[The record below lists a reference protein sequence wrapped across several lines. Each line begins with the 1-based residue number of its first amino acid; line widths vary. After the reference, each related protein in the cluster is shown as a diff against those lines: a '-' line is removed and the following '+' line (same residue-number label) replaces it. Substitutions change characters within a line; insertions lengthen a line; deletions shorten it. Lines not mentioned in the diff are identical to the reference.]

1 MLKSAKKERMKRATH
16 RRVDPVLLGRLNVRR
31 VLEVIQ
37 SAGPASRAEV
47 TRRSGLTAPTVSK
60 AVESLLKS
68 GLLEEGDAPRSAVGR
83 PARVLRLASTSLR
96 AVGVVFDA
104 PQCAVLHA
112 GLDGKYD
119 EADVQRFPTPGSYR
133 GAIDAIVRRVQPLL
147 KGRPALGVG
156 ISMPG
161 LINRTTGEGILSPN
175 VHITDGHAPARDLA
189 ERLGVECVL
198 RQEAHALCLGEW
210 LFGAAR
216 GLDDFAMLDV
226 STGLGLGVMSG
237 GRLLVGATGFAGELG
252 HMAVDPQ
259 GRLCGC
265 GNRGCLE
272 TFATDSAL
280 AHAASERLKE
290 DLDIDA
296 VLARLREG
304 DARLEDPLRRTCE
317 YLAMAVGGV
326 INVFNPGT
334 LFVHGRLLEAREG
347 LFGYLLEL
355 VRRSS
360 LGPALAACRVVQAR
374 GNKHLGAIAALVTH
388 RLDALAPRLH

>member
-1 MLKSAKKERMKRATH
+1 MHNIRMKRSPH

-60 AVESLLKS
+60 AVESLLRS

-96 AVGVVFDA
+96 VVGVVLDA
-104 PQCAVLHA
+104 PACAVLHS
-112 GLDGKYD
+112 GLDGRYEEK
-119 EADVQRFPTPGSYR
+119 DVERFPTPGSYK
-133 GAIDAIVRRVQPLL
+133 ALIDALVKRIAPLV
-147 KGRPALGVG
+147 KGQAALGVG

-161 LINRTTGEGILSPN
+161 LIDRESGEGVLSPN
-175 VHITDGHAPARDLA
+175 VHVTDGHQPARDLA
-189 ERLGVECVL
+189 ARLGVDCVL

-237 GRLLVGATGFAGELG
+237 GRILVGATGFAGELG
-252 HMAVDPQ
+252 HMVIDPQ

-272 TFATDSAL
+272 TFASDSAL
-280 AHAASERLKE
+280 AHLASQRLKRE
-290 DLDIDA
+290 LDVEE
-296 VLARLREG
+296 VLAKLGEG
-304 DARLEDPLRRTCE
+304 DARLEEPLRQTCE
-317 YLAMAVGGV
+317 YLAMAAGAVV
-326 INVFNPGT
+326 NVFNPGT
-334 LFVHGRLLEAREG
+334 LFVYGRMLEAREG
-347 LFGYLLEL
+347 LFNYLLEL
-355 VRRSS
+355 IRRRS
-360 LGPALAACRVVQAR
+360 LGPALAACKVVQAR
-374 GNKHLGAIAALVTH
+374 GNKHLGALAAIVSH

>member
-1 MLKSAKKERMKRATH
+1 MKRPA
-16 RRVDPVLLGRLNVRR
+16 RRVDPVLLGRLNLRR

-37 SAGPASRAEV
+37 SGGPASRAEV

-60 AVESLLKS
+60 AVDSLLKS

-96 AVGVVFDA
+96 VVGVVLDA
-104 PQCAVLHA
+104 PACAVLHA
-112 GLDGKYD
+112 GLDGRYEEK
-119 EADVQRFPTPGSYR
+119 DVERFPTPGSYK
-133 GAIDAIVRRVQPLL
+133 ALIDALL
-147 KGRPALGVG
+147 KRVGPLVKGKAALGVG

-161 LINRTTGEGILSPN
+161 LIERESGTGILSPN
-175 VHITDGHAPARDLA
+175 VHVTDGHAPAKDLA
-189 ERLGVECVL
+189 DKLGVDCVL

-237 GRLLVGATGFAGELG
+237 GRILVGATGFAGELG
-252 HMAVDPQ
+252 HMVIDPH

-272 TFATDSAL
+272 TFASDSAL
-280 AHAASERLKE
+280 AHAASQRLKQE
-290 DLDIDA
+290 MSVDE
-296 VLARLREG
+296 VLSKVSES
-304 DARLEDPLRRTCE
+304 DARLEEPLRETCE
-317 YLAMAVGGV
+317 YLAMAAGAV

-334 LFVHGRLLEAREG
+334 LFVYGRMLEAREG
-347 LFGYLLEL
+347 LFNYVLEL
-355 VRRSS
+355 VRRRS

-374 GNKHLGAIAALVTH
+374 GNKHLGALAAIVSH
-388 RLDALAPRLH
+388 RLDTLAPRLH

>member
-1 MLKSAKKERMKRATH
+1 MKRAPH

-37 SAGPASRAEV
+37 AAGPASRAEV

-60 AVESLLKS
+60 AVDSLLKH
-68 GLLEEGDAPRSAVGR
+68 GLLEEGEAPRSAVGR
-83 PARVLRLASTSLR
+83 PARVLRLGSRSLR
-96 AVGVVFDA
+96 AVGVVFDS
-104 PQCAVLHA
+104 PHCAVLHA

-119 EADVQRFPTPGSYR
+119 EKDVQRFPTPGSYR
-133 GAIDAIVRRVQPLL
+133 GALDAIVRRVQPLL
-147 KGRPALGVG
+147 KGRTALGVG

-161 LINRTTGEGILSPN
+161 LIDRESGEGILSPN
-175 VHITDGHAPARDLA
+175 VHVTNGHAPARDLA

-198 RQEAHALCLGEW
+198 RQESHALCLGEW

-237 GRLLVGATGFAGELG
+237 GRILVGATGFAGELG
-252 HMAVDPQ
+252 HMAIDPQ

-280 AHAASERLKE
+280 AHAASERLKQ
-290 DLDIDA
+290 DLGIEE
-296 VLARLREG
+296 VLQRIRAGEP
-304 DARLEDPLRRTCE
+304 RLEEPLRKTCE
-317 YLAMAVGGV
+317 YLAMAAGAVV
-326 INVFNPGT
+326 NVFNPGT

-347 LFGYLLEL
+347 LFNYLLEL
-355 VRRSS
+355 LRRHS
-360 LGPALAACRVVQAR
+360 LGPALAACKVVQAR
-374 GNKHLGAIAALVTH
+374 GNKHLGALAAIVSH